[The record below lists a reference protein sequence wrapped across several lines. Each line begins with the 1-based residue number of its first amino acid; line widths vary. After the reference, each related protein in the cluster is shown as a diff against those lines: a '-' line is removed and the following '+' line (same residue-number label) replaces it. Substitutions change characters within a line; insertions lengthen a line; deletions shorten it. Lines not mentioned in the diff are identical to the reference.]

1 MVEWWSYEKTRI
13 TSSQAAAAAF
23 PSIARFAEH
32 VQLSGKAPRTVES
45 YVAAV
50 RLLAAWAGGDPAVLE
65 EERVRAYFLHLL
77 NEKGYAPK
85 SLRQARAALVAFYR
99 GMLGCAQWRVF
110 DGIKAK
116 DREKLPCVLS
126 RDEVAKVLGCLRED
140 RFLVP
145 LRLIYLCGLRLNE
158 ARQIEVR
165 DIHRAEGRLHVR
177 NGKGGKDRY
186 VPLPAAALTD
196 LERWWRWHR
205 HPRFLFPATGHAWR
219 STERTRAA
227 EQERVQRA
235 HLHAATEPVSDS
247 ALQRVFALAVR
258 ESGIKKPASIH
269 TLRHSYATHL
279 LEEGV
284 SLRWVSQYLG
294 HATLEQTLVY
304 THLTAVSEAQTQ
316 QAVARL
322 AQSIGAASGPSQS
335 LPPTD
340 RRRQP

>member
-1 MVEWWSYEKTRI
+1 MSGR
-13 TSSQAAAAAF
+13 AA
-23 PSIARFAEH
+23 
-32 VQLSGKAPRTVES
+32 RTVEA

-50 RLLAAWAGGDPAVLE
+50 RLLAGWAQRDPAELD
-65 EERVRAYFLHLL
+65 EERVREYFLHLL
-77 NEKGYAPK
+77 NDKGYASK

-99 GMLGCAQWRVF
+99 ELLARAEWRVF
-110 DGIKAK
+110 DGIKTK
-116 DREKLPCVLS
+116 DRERLPAVLS
-126 RDEVAKVLGCLRED
+126 REEVARVLGCLRED

-145 LRLIYLCGLRLNE
+145 LRLTYLCGLRLSE
-158 ARQIEVR
+158 VRQLEVR
-165 DIHRAEGRLHVR
+165 DIHRAQRRLHVR
-177 NGKGGKDRY
+177 NGKGGKERY

-219 STERTRAA
+219 STERRTAE
-227 EQERVQRA
+227 EQERVQRE
-235 HLHAATEPVSDS
+235 HLHKATEPVSDS

-316 QAVARL
+316 EAVARL
-322 AQSIGAASGPSQS
+322 AQGIGAASGPSQS
-335 LPPTD
+335 LAPVD
-340 RRRQP
+340 RRRQ